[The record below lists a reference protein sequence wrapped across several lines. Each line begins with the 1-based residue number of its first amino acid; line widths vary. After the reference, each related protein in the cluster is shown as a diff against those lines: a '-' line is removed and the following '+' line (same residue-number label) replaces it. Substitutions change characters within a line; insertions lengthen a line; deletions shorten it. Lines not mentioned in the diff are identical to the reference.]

1 MQLSLQCCRQ
11 AGSMMFRKIV
21 PEYKKYTEYSIY
33 LFVILIILD
42 IISTYVGIRYFN
54 AYEANA
60 KTARLFEIFGLLLP
74 SILKI
79 IMAIVLCYIIKDV
92 WRRTD
97 PLLSHTNKW
106 LNSLGII
113 SSLNMMFIILSLNV
127 VYFIIVIN
135 NINVLYNHI

>member
-1 MQLSLQCCRQ
+1 
-11 AGSMMFRKIV
+11 MMFRKIV

-42 IISTYVGIRYFN
+42 VISTYVGIRYFN

-79 IMAIVLCYIIKDV
+79 IMTIVLCYIIRAV

-97 PLLSHTNKW
+97 SLLSHTNKW

-113 SSLNMMFIILSLNV
+113 SSLNIMFVILSLNV
-127 VYFIIVIN
+127 VYFIIVIH
-135 NINVLYNHI
+135 NINVLYSHI

>member
-1 MQLSLQCCRQ
+1 MILTIVTRYKV
-11 AGSMMFRKIV
+11 RKMG
-21 PEYKKYTEYSIY
+21 YSSY

-42 IISTYVGIRYFN
+42 VISTYVGIRYFN

-79 IMAIVLCYIIKDV
+79 IMTIVLCYIIRAV
-92 WRRTD
+92 WRRAD
-97 PLLSHTNKW
+97 SLLSHTDKW

-113 SSLNMMFIILSLNV
+113 SSLNIMF
-127 VYFIIVIN
+127 VIP
-135 NINVLYNHI
+135 IKH

>member
-1 MQLSLQCCRQ
+1 
-11 AGSMMFRKIV
+11 MMFRKMV
-21 PEYKKYTEYSIY
+21 PEYKKFTEYSVY

-42 IISTYVGIRYFN
+42 VISTYVGIRYFN

-79 IMAIVLCYIIKDV
+79 IMTLVLCHIIRAV
-92 WRRTD
+92 WRRAD
-97 PLLSHTNKW
+97 SLISHTNKW

-113 SSLNMMFIILSLNV
+113 SSLNMMFVILSLNV

>member
-1 MQLSLQCCRQ
+1 
-11 AGSMMFRKIV
+11 MMFRKMV

-42 IISTYVGIRYFN
+42 VISTYVGIRYFN

-79 IMAIVLCYIIKDV
+79 IMTIVLCYLIRTV
-92 WRRTD
+92 WRRAD
-97 PLLSHTNKW
+97 SLLSHTNKW

-113 SSLNMMFIILSLNV
+113 SSLNIMFVILSLNV
-127 VYFIIVIN
+127 VYFIIVLH

>member
-1 MQLSLQCCRQ
+1 
-11 AGSMMFRKIV
+11 MFRKVV
-21 PEYKKYTEYSIY
+21 PEYTKFTEYSSY

-42 IISTYVGIRYFN
+42 VISTYIGIRYFN

-79 IMAIVLCYIIKDV
+79 IMTLILCRIIRTV
-92 WRRTD
+92 WRQAD
-97 PLLSHTNKW
+97 SLLYHTNKW

-113 SSLNMMFIILSLNV
+113 SSLNILFVILSLNV
-127 VYFIIVIN
+127 VYFIIVIHN
-135 NINVLYNHI
+135 LNVLYNHI

>member
-1 MQLSLQCCRQ
+1 
-11 AGSMMFRKIV
+11 MFRKIV
-21 PEYKKYTEYSIY
+21 PEYKKFTEYSIY

-42 IISTYVGIRYFN
+42 VISTYIRIRYFN

-79 IMAIVLCYIIKDV
+79 IMTLMLCHIIRTV
-92 WRRTD
+92 WRQAD
-97 PLLSHTNKW
+97 SLLSHTNKW

-113 SSLNMMFIILSLNV
+113 SSLNIMFVIVSLNV
-127 VYFIIVIN
+127 VYFIIVIH

>member
-1 MQLSLQCCRQ
+1 
-11 AGSMMFRKIV
+11 MFRKIV
-21 PEYKKYTEYSIY
+21 LEYKKFTEYSIY
-33 LFVILIILD
+33 LFIILVILD
-42 IISTYVGIRYFN
+42 VISTYVGIRYFN

-79 IMAIVLCYIIKDV
+79 IMTIMLCCTIRSV
-92 WRRTD
+92 WRRAD
-97 PLLSHTNKW
+97 SLQSHTNKW

-113 SSLNMMFIILSLNV
+113 SSLNMVFVILSLNV

-135 NINVLYNHI
+135 NINVLYDHI